1 MSIFYCVSPPDC
13 FEYSGFSMP
22 QRYFSISKRIDENV
36 SILIWVKG
44 CYLYRFRCVFVFA
57 FFRGQRKMDI
67 QHQSNR

>member
-1 MSIFYCVSPPDC
+1 LKFGVDITRQKTTHLIITNS
-13 FEYSGFSMP
+13 
-22 QRYFSISKRIDENV
+22 SKRIDENV